1 MSLLV
6 GVGYVE
12 IGFCFG
18 CHKPDHLFVS
28 SNLDPEQAP
37 RCIPCLTGASIRAS
51 YDPQYET
58 DHLYKLD
65 AVAYP
70 VLQSEE
76 ICQACFR
83 PEIAGDG
90 RWGFVRALLKD
101 QETEVRVHNNCSM
114 YNCHDCSSLYAITGN
129 RGWRAFDQ
137 LNCRESDYI
146 NGDMF
151 VTFENI
157 EGNHYCDN
165 CKENYMEARGGEDNF
180 TYCRNCEATVHTDNA
195 QDFDGTTYCDPCYD
209 DNVYCCDECSESYWD
224 GDGHD
229 CEYDSDSDVI
239 HNYSYKPSPQ
249 FFGSGRYHL
258 GLELEVEARHESRRE
273 GASLVQEV
281 LGGRAY
287 MKDDGSL
294 SDGFEIVTHPHTLE
308 EYQQKVDWTFLSK
321 LQRRGYRSWNT
332 STCGIHVHV
341 SRCAFGDQ
349 RDPWG
354 LRLTAGERSR
364 LILRKQSHELR
375 FMKLI
380 YDNQRQVERIAGRS
394 ASSYATFED
403 KGRLVPKIKFGEQS
417 NGRYSAV
424 NTENDSTIEV
434 RVFRGSLRKE
444 RVLSA
449 IEFVTA
455 SVEYTRNLKV
465 TSKNHALSWLGL
477 SSYVMSNIDQYPN
490 LATIMSES
498 FANENVSEQD
508 EN

>member
-1 MSLLV
+1 M
-6 GVGYVE
+6 
-12 IGFCFG
+12 
-18 CHKPDHLFVS
+18 
-28 SNLDPEQAP
+28 
-37 RCIPCLTGASIRAS
+37 RAS
-51 YDPQYET
+51 YSLTDYTVDP
-58 DHLYKLD
+58 LYNTS
-65 AVAYP
+65 ATEFP
-70 VLQSEE
+70 VLQSQDVCE
-76 ICQACFR
+76 ACLR
-83 PEIAGDG
+83 PELPDDS
-90 RWGFVRALLKD
+90 RWKFEQGFLAD
-101 QETEVRVHNNCSM
+101 QTTVVTVHNYCVTSNCE
-114 YNCHDCSSLYAITGN
+114 DCETVYATHN
-129 RGWRAFDQ
+129 RRPWRSFELLSAPVSVVHM
-137 LNCRESDYI
+137 NE
-146 NGDMF
+146 F
-151 VTFENI
+151 VSFTNI
-157 EGNHYCDN
+157 EGNLYCNVCTQNHYD
-165 CKENYMEARGGEDNF
+165 ENGGESRF
-180 TYCRNCEATVHTDNA
+180 TYCNACENTIHRDNVYS
-195 QDFDGTTYCDPCYD
+195 FNGTSYCSPCYD
-209 DNVYCCDECSESYWD
+209 SNVYSCDECGDEYWD

-229 CEYDSDSDVI
+229 CEDDEDSDVI
-239 HNYSYKPSPQ
+239 HSYSYKPSPQ

-258 GLELEVEARHESRRE
+258 GLELEIEARHESRRE
-273 GASLVQEV
+273 GAYLVQEI

-294 SDGFEIVTHPHTLE
+294 SDGFEVVTHPHTLE

-354 LRLTAGERSR
+354 LRLTSGERSR

-394 ASSYATFED
+394 SSSYATFED
-403 KGRLVPKIKFGEQS
+403 KGKLVPKIKYGEQS

-477 SSYVMSNIDQYPN
+477 SSYVMSNVDQYPN
-490 LATIMSES
+490 LAIIMSES
-498 FANENVSEQD
+498 FANESVSEQEE